1 LNFPGISNGGGLP
14 IGAIAGGAAG
24 GVVVII
30 FMAFVGWRYRR
41 RSHRSKPTELAA
53 NEAGNNNNNNNN
65 NNDYSKAE
73 LPNTEATAG
82 PRSSLLRKPVASV
95 SVTQSPVS
103 PLDEEKAKA
112 FGRSPQPT
120 QAEMDAPNRTEVPGG
135 PNAQE
140 LPHDRPQY
148 EVQGSNQFP
157 SSPNAQELHHNRPQ
171 YEVQGSNQYPVE
183 LNAPRANMNE
193 GPFEMDGRPWE

>member
-1 LNFPGISNGGGLP
+1 VNLPGTSNGGLP

-24 GVVVII
+24 GVVIII
-30 FMAFVGWRYRR
+30 FMAFVGWHYRR

-53 NEAGNNNNNNNN
+53 KEAGNNN
-65 NNDYSKAE
+65 DYWKAE
-73 LPNTEATAG
+73 LPNTEVASG
-82 PRSSLLRKPVASV
+82 PQSSLLGKPVASV

-120 QAEMDAPNRTEVPGG
+120 QPEMDATNRREVPGG

-148 EVQGSNQFP
+148 EVQGSDQFH
-157 SSPNAQELHHNRPQ
+157 SSPNAQELHRDRPQ

>member
-1 LNFPGISNGGGLP
+1 VNLPGTSNGGLP
-14 IGAIAGGAAG
+14 IGAIVGGVAG

-30 FMAFVGWRYRR
+30 FMAFVGWHYRR

-53 NEAGNNNNNNNN
+53 NEAGNNNNNN
-65 NNDYSKAE
+65 DYWKAE
-73 LPNTEATAG
+73 LPNTEAASG
-82 PRSSLLRKPVASV
+82 PQSWLLGKPVASV
-95 SVTQSPVS
+95 NVTQSPVS

-112 FGRSPQPT
+112 FVRPPQPT

-148 EVQGSNQFP
+148 EVQGSDQFP
-157 SSPNAQELHHNRPQ
+157 SSPNAQELHHDRPQ

-193 GPFEMDGRPWE
+193 GPFEMDGQPWE

>member
-1 LNFPGISNGGGLP
+1 
-14 IGAIAGGAAG
+14 
-24 GVVVII
+24 
-30 FMAFVGWRYRR
+30 MAFVGWRYRR
-41 RSHRSKPTELAA
+41 RSHKSKPTELAA
-53 NEAGNNNNNNNN
+53 NEAGDNNN

-73 LPNTEATAG
+73 LPNTEAAAG
-82 PRSSLLRKPVASV
+82 PQSSLLRKPIASV
-95 SVTQSPVS
+95 SQSPVS

-112 FGRSPQPT
+112 FRRSPQPT
-120 QAEMDAPNRTEVPGG
+120 QAEMDAPNRMEVPGG

-157 SSPNAQELHHNRPQ
+157 SSPNVQELHHDRPQ
-171 YEVQGSNQYPVE
+171 YEVPGSNTYPVE